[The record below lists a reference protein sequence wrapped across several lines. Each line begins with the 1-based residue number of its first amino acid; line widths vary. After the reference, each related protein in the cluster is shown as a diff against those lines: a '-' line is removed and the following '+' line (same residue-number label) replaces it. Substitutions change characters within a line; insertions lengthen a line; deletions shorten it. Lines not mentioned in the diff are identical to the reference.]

1 MTDHQPLT
9 LLFGSKKAI
18 PAVAASRIQ
27 RWAIQ
32 LSAYQYDTKY
42 RKSKQ
47 NANATRYP
55 DFWVKEQMLV
65 STLTRNPK
73 TSTGFKKPECR
84 SMLNSFGKIQPEV
97 LRCRESW
104 PDKSEVPDNLKSYFA
119 KRIEFTVED
128 GCLLRGTRDVIPAKR
143 QETVLAELHL
153 NHHRIVRMKA
163 LARLHVWWPALGPD
177 IEQLVGDCKTC
188 QITHSKAPVTSDNLW
203 MWSHRPWQRVHVDYC
218 RPFVGGFFLV
228 VVDAKSKWLEVIP
241 MSSTAAQATVDA
253 LRSLFAIHDLPE
265 EIVSDNSPQFVA
277 QEFKDFLRYNHVKQI
292 LSAPYYPASTGEA
305 EGAVRTFKQA
315 MKAAK
320 NEPGTMS
327 QKICSFLL
335 SYRTTPQTATRCTT
349 LNC

>member
-1 MTDHQPLT
+1 MQ
-9 LLFGSKKAI
+9 
-18 PAVAASRIQ
+18 
-27 RWAIQ
+27 
-32 LSAYQYDTKY
+32 
-42 RKSKQ
+42 
-47 NANATRYP
+47 TRYP
-55 DFWVKEQMLV
+55 DFRVKEPNVGLHLDEESEDVKRIQVARVPINAKQLQEDTVRDLV
-65 STLTRNPK
+65 LSRVIPFTLC
-73 TSTGFKKPECR
+73 G
-84 SMLNSFGKIQPEV
+84 
-97 LRCRESW
+97 W

-253 LRSLFAIHDLPE
+253 LRSLFAVHDLTE

-327 QKICSFLL
+327 
-335 SYRTTPQTATRCTT
+335 RTVARSLGRSLDGHVITKFSRMGRFT
-349 LNC
+349 